1 MNKEILPQGD
11 YIRQLLVK
19 SSITNANINSLL
31 REKGVFIGHNEKN
44 NSVPL
49 LMKSIISPRDYLLLY
64 ETQKT
69 KEESIKYRTS
79 SIKCSQDFDFS
90 DLLTEKI
97 DINNLIRE
105 KHTYQPNYKVIGE
118 PTFYFEDENT
128 AVYDFKIVREN
139 LLSDW
144 TQNKTY
150 HTGSITLKKNSE
162 GDIQISVQQNSTSKE
177 TFEVNSLI
185 INSLKENLLVNSI
198 INSNDDIITV
208 KFNHFDNTS
217 RINFFYSFTENFN
230 IFTEY
235 ISTTDIEIS
244 LDESIESH
252 PDVKIFLDEI
262 DNLKINGK
270 GLQNHILLNKIQY
283 FPKLIF
289 GAIKLRYKVNYNGI
303 VAFATINLG
312 FPDYVKSKDENSD
325 FQATIDLLLNKQHK
339 NISNENKIRKKMLE
353 VFEIKKVESYEKF
366 KMMSL

>member
-19 SSITNANINSLL
+19 SNISNSNINFLL
-31 REKGVFIGHNEKN
+31 REKGVFLGHNEKN

-49 LMKSIISPRDYLLLY
+49 LMKSIISPSDYESLY

-79 SIKCSQDFDFS
+79 SIKCSKDFDFS
-90 DLLTEKI
+90 EILTEKI
-97 DINNLIRE
+97 DINQLIVER
-105 KHTYQPNYKVIGE
+105 HTYKPNYKVIGE
-118 PTFYFEDENT
+118 PTFYLEDANT
-128 AVYDFKIVREN
+128 AIYDFKIVREN
-139 LLSDW
+139 LLNDW

-177 TFEVNSLI
+177 TLEVNSII
-185 INSLKENLLVNSI
+185 INSLKESLFKKSI
-198 INSNDDIITV
+198 INSGDDIITV
-208 KFNHFDNTS
+208 KFNHFDNTT
-217 RINFFYSFTENFN
+217 RIQFFYSFTENFN

-235 ISTTDIEIS
+235 VSTTDIEIS
-244 LDESIESH
+244 LDESIDSH

-270 GLQNHILLNKIQY
+270 DLQNHILLNKIQY
-283 FPKLIF
+283 YPKLIF
-289 GAIKLRYKVNYNGI
+289 GSIKLKYKVNYEGI
-303 VAFATINLG
+303 PAFATINLG

-325 FQATIDLLLNKQHK
+325 FQITIDLLFNKQHK
-339 NISNENKIRKKMLE
+339 NSTNENKIRKKLLE
-353 VFEIKKVESYEKF
+353 IFEIKKVESYEKL
-366 KMMSL
+366 KKI